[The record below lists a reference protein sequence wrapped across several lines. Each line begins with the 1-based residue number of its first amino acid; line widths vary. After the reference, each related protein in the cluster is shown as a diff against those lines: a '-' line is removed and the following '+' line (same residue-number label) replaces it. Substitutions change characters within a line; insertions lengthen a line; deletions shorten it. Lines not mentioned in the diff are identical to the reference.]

1 MNIEIKDKLYKDI
14 ESYCTLNELDFNDY
28 VNNLLKKTFM
38 EEKYGDRPFAK
49 AVQYEKPLPANE
61 APTPTE
67 VEIVVKKNEETN
79 EYEVEAKET
88 TIPIETDI
96 KPQISNNE
104 IISIDRPME
113 APDKTNLEEIKN
125 QETVV
130 VVLKEKDEEKPIA
143 EPIDSVKDE
152 PINEPI
158 NEQISEPVKEKP
170 KRHKLTKK

>member
-14 ESYCTLNELDFNDY
+14 ENYCTLNELDINQY
-28 VNNLLKKTFM
+28 INGLLKKSFM
-38 EEKYGDRPFAK
+38 LDKYGERPPIF
-49 AVQYEKPLPANE
+49 N
-61 APTPTE
+61 T
-67 VEIVVKKNEETN
+67 VKS
-79 EYEVEAKET
+79 
-88 TIPIETDI
+88 D
-96 KPQISNNE
+96 E
-104 IISIDRPME
+104 IIPIDRPME

-130 VVLKEKDEEKPIA
+130 VVLKPVD

-158 NEQISEPVKEKP
+158 NEPTSEPIKEKP